1 MRQTKAAKNGMK
13 WNGMKWNDMKDLP
26 NFCLE
31 TLLAQIPS
39 EASSTLERVRTTRH
53 RTCT

>member
-26 NFCLE
+26 NFRLE